1 MHWLFKWNNCF
12 VLREKKI
19 SSEYTFISHVKI
31 PVTNQW
37 KLQDFET
44 YVCVNIIVIF
54 LIVWFLINLL

>member
-12 VLREKKI
+12 VLWEKKI
-19 SSEYTFISHVKI
+19 SSEYTFISHAKI

-54 LIVWFLINLL
+54 LIVWFLIYLL

>member
-1 MHWLFKWNNCF
+1 MHWLFKWNDCF

-19 SSEYTFISHVKI
+19 SSEYTFISHAKI

-44 YVCVNIIVIF
+44 YVCVIS
-54 LIVWFLINLL
+54 L